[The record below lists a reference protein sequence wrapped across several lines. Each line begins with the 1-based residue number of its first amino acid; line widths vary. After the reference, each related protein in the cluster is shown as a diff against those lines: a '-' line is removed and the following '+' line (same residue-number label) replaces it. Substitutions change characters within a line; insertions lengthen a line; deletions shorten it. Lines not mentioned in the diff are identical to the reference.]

1 MAPTS
6 SPDGD
11 MRISAQS
18 ITTPKGGAFIVVV
31 AGGDDAA
38 ESTVRTAV
46 ILLLLA
52 APPVVVAV
60 AAGATYRLV
69 RRSLRSVDAMRARV
83 AAISSADLAERVPVP
98 PGRDEISALAVTM
111 NHMLDRIEP
120 AMSRSASSS
129 VMPLMSC
136 EAPP

>member
-1 MAPTS
+1 MAPTN
-6 SPDGD
+6 SPRRRYADQRPVD
-11 MRISAQS
+11 HHAQ
-18 ITTPKGGAFIVVV
+18 GGAFDVVV

-38 ESTVRTAV
+38 ESTVRTAIIV
-46 ILLLLA
+46 LLLA
-52 APPVVVAV
+52 APVVVAV

-120 AMSRSASSS
+120 AMWRSVSLS

-136 EAPP
+136 GAR